1 MGSPETVQRLREIK
15 RSIGPD
21 IIFLSETKNPTE
33 TVLSKTQ
40 ELDYAFHHIIPPTD
54 VCAGGL
60 TLLWKENVNIEVL
73 SSSNNLID
81 TIVTFEGKP
90 FFASF
95 IYGDTNILNRRQF
108 WDQLITTNEARGGP
122 WFVTGDFND
131 IISNEEKT
139 GGPARPEGSFTDL
152 RTFFSEGDLYDIQSS
167 GDPLSWRGKRGDHL
181 VRCRLDRAVA
191 NTAWAELYPTARSQ
205 YMNYEGSDH
214 KPIITLL
221 EPHKRKRNGLFRY
234 DRRLKDNA
242 EVRELVRAI
251 WENGSRLTVQE
262 KIEES
267 RKAISHW
274 NRNQQRNSRL
284 VIDAKRTELEAALTD
299 EMNDT

>member
-1 MGSPETVQRLREIK
+1 MGWNCQGLGSPETVQRLREIK

-40 ELDYAFHHIIPPTD
+40 ELDYAFHHIIPPTG

-108 WDQLITTNEARGGP
+108 
-122 WFVTGDFND
+122 
-131 IISNEEKT
+131 
-139 GGPARPEGSFTDL
+139 
-152 RTFFSEGDLYDIQSS
+152 
-167 GDPLSWRGKRGDHL
+167 
-181 VRCRLDRAVA
+181 
-191 NTAWAELYPTARSQ
+191 
-205 YMNYEGSDH
+205 
-214 KPIITLL
+214 
-221 EPHKRKRNGLFRY
+221 
-234 DRRLKDNA
+234 
-242 EVRELVRAI
+242 
-251 WENGSRLTVQE
+251 
-262 KIEES
+262 
-267 RKAISHW
+267 
-274 NRNQQRNSRL
+274 
-284 VIDAKRTELEAALTD
+284 
-299 EMNDT
+299 

>member
-1 MGSPETVQRLREIK
+1 MGWNCQGLGSPETVQRLREIK

-40 ELDYAFHHIIPPTD
+40 ELDYAFHHIIPPTG

-108 WDQLITTNEARGGP
+108 WDQLITTNEARSGP

-205 YMNYEGSDH
+205 
-214 KPIITLL
+214 
-221 EPHKRKRNGLFRY
+221 
-234 DRRLKDNA
+234 
-242 EVRELVRAI
+242 
-251 WENGSRLTVQE
+251 
-262 KIEES
+262 
-267 RKAISHW
+267 
-274 NRNQQRNSRL
+274 
-284 VIDAKRTELEAALTD
+284 
-299 EMNDT
+299 